1 MYKSN
6 SIEKAMSRE
15 EVVNIINAAAENG
28 HAEGMEGVEF
38 TPEMLAGCAIFDAC
52 EFEYDAAS
60 EIEAQAELLKEDGAE
75 FNKSEACEYALNLFK
90 HV

>member
-6 SIEKAMSRE
+6 AIEKATSRE
-15 EVVNIINAAAENG
+15 EVVSIINSAAENG

-38 TPEMLAGCAIFDAC
+38 TAEMLAGCAIFDAC
-52 EFEYDAAS
+52 EFEYDAES
-60 EIEAQAELLKEDGAE
+60 EIEAQAELLKEDGAD
-75 FNKSEACEYALNLFK
+75 FDMSEACEYALNLFK

>member
-6 SIEKAMSRE
+6 SIEKATSRE

-38 TPEMLAGCAIFDAC
+38 TPEMLAGCAIFGAC
-52 EFEYDAAS
+52 EFEYDAES
-60 EIEAQAELLKEDGAE
+60 EIEAQAELLKEDGAD
-75 FNKSEACEYALNLFK
+75 FDMSEACEYALELYNNK
-90 HV
+90 